1 MSFFA
6 IQVKSGQEVDTKE
19 MIKSVFGKTREFQV
33 KGIYALE
40 TFTQILGK
48 ESKSEELSDFF
59 DNSDVMDYLHT
70 KRTKENLS
78 NLRVAYAGIDPVDD
92 SDETKRMR
100 ESYQKEIAQQ
110 SEELKNANCHGRSIQ
125 SVLKGYILLEL
136 KEDLFEIPKRVWHLI
151 NSIPK
156 VIGVVS
162 SYSIPDEEIEQFF
175 EQIDLMPAVEVCA
188 PETEEKDEEEQL
200 HEANM
205 AGIDL
210 QTEGD
215 ERPEASVAE
224 QLDEL
229 KELTDTKSPLQSMF
243 EKCRSFIRGKR
254 EVLSFPVP
262 LLAYIY
268 KRQHASF
275 EQEIQ
280 DSDFVRRFIARLR
293 LEVSS

>member
-6 IQVKSGQEVDTKE
+6 IQVKSGQEVDAKE
-19 MIKSVFGKTREFQV
+19 MLKSIFYKRKEFQV

-40 TFTQILGK
+40 TVTQVLGR
-48 ESKSEELSDFF
+48 ELNSENLSDFL
-59 DNSDVMDYLHT
+59 DNGDMTAYLHT

-78 NLRVAYAGIDPVDD
+78 NLRAAYAGIDPADD

-110 SEELKNANCHGRSIQ
+110 SEELKNTNYRGRCIQ

-156 VIGVVS
+156 VIGVVG
-162 SYSIPDEEIEQFF
+162 SYSIPDEEMEQFF
-175 EQIDLMPAVEVCA
+175 EKIDLTPAVEVCA
-188 PETEEKDEEEQL
+188 AETEEKSEEEQL

-205 AGIDL
+205 SGTN
-210 QTEGD
+210 QETEGD
-215 ERPEASVAE
+215 EKHEASVAD

-229 KELTDTKSPLQSMF
+229 KELTDDKSPLQSMF

-254 EVLSFPVP
+254 EILSLPVP
-262 LLAYIY
+262 LLVYIY
-268 KRQHASF
+268 KKQHASF
-275 EQEIQ
+275 GQEIR
-280 DSDFVRRFIARLR
+280 DSDFVRTFIGRLR